1 MYGHNSC
8 LDNLTAV
15 IIAIHVIALE
25 PLKRLALFSFTYTS
39 TPGNPGKL
47 ATSDKRFKNTV
58 HITSIHNQS
67 KQ

>member
-1 MYGHNSC
+1 MYGHNSW

-25 PLKRLALFSFTYTS
+25 PLKILALFSITYTS
-39 TPGNPGKL
+39 TSGNPGKL
-47 ATSDKRFKNTV
+47 ATRDKRFKNTV